1 MSDFEQAKR
10 QLAEMI
16 DYLRKNQSADC
27 TEAEKEDEELIRL
40 TLQQRILTPTDAVTI
55 GRIDRYYKKFF
66 DGR

>member
-10 QLAEMI
+10 QLTEMI

-27 TEAEKEDEELIRL
+27 AEAEKEDEELIRL